1 MTQSKKQREKN
12 RKKNEQT
19 QALILVIPIYMLLQ
33 SQKTEIRRK
42 LTWWNKG
49 WNFPKFGQEH

>member
-42 LTWWNKG
+42 LT
-49 WNFPKFGQEH
+49 